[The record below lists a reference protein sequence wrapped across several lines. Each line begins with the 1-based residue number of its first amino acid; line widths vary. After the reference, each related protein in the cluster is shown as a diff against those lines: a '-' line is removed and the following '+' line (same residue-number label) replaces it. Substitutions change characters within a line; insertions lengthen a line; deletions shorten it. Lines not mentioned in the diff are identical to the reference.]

1 MKGYDS
7 KKPSKFITYVDM
19 NSLYGWAISGYLPHG
34 GSKCLKNVDGF
45 DVNSISEKS
54 LIHHILE
61 VDPEFPGKLYAFHNY
76 YPLAP
81 EKLAITYDM
90 LSHYCKKIADE
101 YQTKIGDVKNI
112 ISRFG

>member
-7 KKPSKFITYVDM
+7 KKPST
-19 NSLYGWAISGYLPHG
+19 
-34 GSKCLKNVDGF
+34 
-45 DVNSISEKS
+45 ISEKS

-101 YQTKIGDVKNI
+101 YQTKIGDVKYI